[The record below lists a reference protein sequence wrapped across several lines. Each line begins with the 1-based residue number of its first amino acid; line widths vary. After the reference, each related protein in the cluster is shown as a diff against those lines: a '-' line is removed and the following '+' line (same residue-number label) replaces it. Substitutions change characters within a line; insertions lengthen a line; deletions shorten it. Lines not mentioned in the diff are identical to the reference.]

1 MSIRVIRLHHHAV
14 RVASSA
20 HEIDRAR
27 DFYADVLGFKVDPER
42 RSSNGTPG
50 HWLQAGE
57 YGQIHLIGAN
67 GHGHSDP
74 QNIDNTEPHVALAV
88 ADLEG
93 ARVELERRGIPFRI
107 SNGVEP
113 QLRHIFLRDPAGN
126 LIELRQHDVTPP
138 SRAVGEI
145 NGYTRAK
152 GAVMFA
158 DMRGFTRVSERLTPA
173 QVVPLLNEFF
183 DLLTGI
189 AVDHG
194 GTVFNMAGDGLMV
207 GFGVPNERADAS
219 RRAIDTAREMLARFG
234 NLSAEWKRRHDVDTG
249 LGIGI
254 NAGSSRRPCSAKFT
268 DPCDHRRHRRR
279 ARGSASA
286 RAGEALFSS
295 VVRDNLDD
303 DDELPL
309 LGCRHCSCAYARSP
323 GTDLLPARRRTDQPR
338 RPLRGAAIMQ
348 PRQFRAKATQT
359 RP

>member
-14 RVASSA
+14 RVAPSA

-27 DFYADVLGFKVDPER
+27 DFYAEVLGFKVDPER

-74 QNIDNTEPHVALAV
+74 QNIDSTEPHVALAV

-254 NAGSSRRPCSAKFT
+254 NAGEVIAGHVGSAKFT
-268 DPCDHRRHRRR
+268 SYTIIGDTVNV
-279 ARGSASA
+279 ASRLSQRA

-309 LGCRHCSCAYARSP
+309 LE
-323 GTDLLPARRRTDQPR
+323 LPALQ
-338 RPLRGAAIMQ
+338 LRGRAAPVQIYCL
-348 PRQFRAKATQT
+348 PAAERINLGDA
-359 RP
+359 

>member
-74 QNIDNTEPHVALAV
+74 QNIDSTEPHVALAV

-254 NAGSSRRPCSAKFT
+254 NAGEVIAGHVGSAKFT
-268 DPCDHRRHRRR
+268 SYTIIGDTVNV
-279 ARGSASA
+279 ASRLSQRA

-309 LGCRHCSCAYARSP
+309 LE
-323 GTDLLPARRRTDQPR
+323 LPALQ
-338 RPLRGAAIMQ
+338 LRGRAAPVQIYCL
-348 PRQFRAKATQT
+348 PAAERINLGDA
-359 RP
+359 